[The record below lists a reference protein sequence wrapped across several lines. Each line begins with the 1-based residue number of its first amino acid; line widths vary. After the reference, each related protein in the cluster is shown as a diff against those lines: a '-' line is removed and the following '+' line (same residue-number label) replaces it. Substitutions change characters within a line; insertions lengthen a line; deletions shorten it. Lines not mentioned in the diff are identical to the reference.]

1 MRLPRRLCQH
11 WKWVAGFVAFV
22 AVVALV
28 FGEARIRPYITGD
41 PTVITSVITENIAG
55 TVDLFD
61 PTVPHE
67 LTIELSEAEYDDIVA
82 QFKADGDKKWVSAD
96 VTIDGTAIGDV
107 AVRIKGNSTLM
118 GLRGIYFGAKPGEGR
133 TGSGGPGPGPGGPP
147 GGGPPREF
155 PGMAKVSAD
164 DPTSLPL
171 LVSFDENAEGRG
183 YQGRT
188 ELSVRPGA
196 PVLNE
201 ALSLTAMTGQPT
213 QRYSYVTYSINGNTT
228 TRLVLEHPDEGY
240 ANGLLDSDGYLY
252 KARVKSKLEYRGPDQ
267 SAYAEQFKQINAAD
281 TGNLQPLINFLEWLN
296 GADDEEFARGLGEW
310 VDLES
315 LACYAA
321 TQNLLVNADDM
332 AGPGQNYYLWYDLAD
347 RRFRV
352 LSWDLN
358 MAMMMADPGLGPHD
372 KLELKPPPGFEPPTG
387 MGPAG
392 RDAARRQHPQGTV
405 PGRAAFKEVYDT
417 AYRELYDAIYADGQ
431 ALALLD
437 DIAETVPVTAG
448 LSTEKIAEQRN
459 TLHKWLSARAAALAR
474 ARSTVAGGGR

>member
-1 MRLPRRLCQH
+1 MRLPRRLRQH

-28 FGEARIRPYITGD
+28 FGEARIRPYVTGD
-41 PTVITSVITENIAG
+41 PTVITSAITENIAG

-67 LTIELSEAEYDDIVA
+67 LTIEVSEAEYDDMVA

-96 VTIDGTAIGDV
+96 VTIDGTAISDV
-107 AVRIKGNSTLM
+107 AVRLKGNSTLM
-118 GLRGIYFGAKPGEGR
+118 GLRGIYFGPKPGEGR
-133 TGSGGPGPGPGGPP
+133 PGPGPGGSP

-171 LVSFDENAEGRG
+171 LISFDENAEGRG
-183 YQGRT
+183 YQGLT

-201 ALSLTAMTGQPT
+201 ALALSLTAMTGQPT

-240 ANGLLDSDGYLY
+240 ANGLFDSDGYLY
-252 KARVKSKLEYRGPDQ
+252 KARVNSKLEYRGPDQ
-267 SAYAEQFKQINAAD
+267 SAYAEQFKQINADD

-296 GADDEEFARGLGEW
+296 GADDEEFVRGLGDW

-347 RRFRV
+347 RKFRV

-358 MAMMMADPGLGPHD
+358 MAMMMGDPGLGPHD

-387 MGPAG
+387 MGPPDG
-392 RDAARRQHPQGTV
+392 MSPGGNILKERFLAAP
-405 PGRAAFKEVYDT
+405 AFKEVYDT
-417 AYRELYDAIYADGQ
+417 AYWELYDAIYAGGQ

-459 TLHKWLSARAAALAR
+459 TLHKWLSDRAAALAR
-474 ARSTVAGGGR
+474 ARSAVAGGGR

>member
-1 MRLPRRLCQH
+1 
-11 WKWVAGFVAFV
+11 
-22 AVVALV
+22 
-28 FGEARIRPYITGD
+28 
-41 PTVITSVITENIAG
+41 
-55 TVDLFD
+55 
-61 PTVPHE
+61 
-67 LTIELSEAEYDDIVA
+67 
-82 QFKADGDKKWVSAD
+82 
-96 VTIDGTAIGDV
+96 
-107 AVRIKGNSTLM
+107 
-118 GLRGIYFGAKPGEGR
+118 
-133 TGSGGPGPGPGGPP
+133 
-147 GGGPPREF
+147 
-155 PGMAKVSAD
+155 MAKVSAD

-171 LVSFDENAEGRG
+171 LISFDENAEGRG
-183 YQGRT
+183 YQGLT

-201 ALSLTAMTGQPT
+201 ALALSLTAMTGQPT

-240 ANGLLDSDGYLY
+240 ANGLFDSDGYLY
-252 KARVKSKLEYRGPDQ
+252 KARVNSKLEYRGPDQ
-267 SAYAEQFKQINAAD
+267 SAYAEQFKQINADD

-296 GADDEEFARGLGEW
+296 GADDEEFVRGLGDW

-347 RRFRV
+347 RKFRV

-358 MAMMMADPGLGPHD
+358 MAMMMGDPGLGPHD

-387 MGPAG
+387 MGPPDG
-392 RDAARRQHPQGTV
+392 MSPGGNILKERFLAAP
-405 PGRAAFKEVYDT
+405 AFKEVYDT
-417 AYRELYDAIYADGQ
+417 AYWELYDAIYADGQ

-459 TLHKWLSARAAALAR
+459 TLHKWLSDRAAALAR
-474 ARSTVAGGGR
+474 ARSAVAGGGR